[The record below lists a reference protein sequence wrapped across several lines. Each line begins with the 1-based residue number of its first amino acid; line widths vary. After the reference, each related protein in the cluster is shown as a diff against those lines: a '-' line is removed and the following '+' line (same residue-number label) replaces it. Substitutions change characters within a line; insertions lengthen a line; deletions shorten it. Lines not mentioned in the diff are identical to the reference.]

1 MDYWPFAYYPYPPVW
16 LPPAPFYLPPPP
28 PPALLD
34 YLLALSIYP
43 EVYRLYIR
51 LYREY
56 IQAIREAFEGETGGH
71 AGCSSAPHARR
82 EGREGRREAGG
93 E

>member
-1 MDYWPFAYYPYPPVW
+1 MSYPWYPFFYPPYAP
-16 LPPAPFYLPPPP
+16 LSPFYLPPPP

-43 EVYRLYIR
+43 EIYRMYIR

-56 IQAIREAFEGETGGH
+56 IEAIREAL
-71 AGCSSAPHARR
+71 R
-82 EGREGRREAGG
+82 ESTNKEQRQ
-93 E
+93 